1 MEILIIFTTIATV
14 IIVVAMYR
22 HKEHMNM
29 IQKDKYPYVRIP
41 QVSYGSMTL
50 LFGLIVIGVGLA
62 LMISSVFVMRYFD
75 RDLMIASLILLFSGG
90 ATMLYWKLTANDRE
104 FARRIHQEHLTRIA
118 KEYGVLEHQEK

>member
-1 MEILIIFTTIATV
+1 
-14 IIVVAMYR
+14 
-22 HKEHMNM
+22 
-29 IQKDKYPYVRIP
+29 
-41 QVSYGSMTL
+41 MTL

-62 LMISSVFVMRYFD
+62 LMISSIFVMRYFD